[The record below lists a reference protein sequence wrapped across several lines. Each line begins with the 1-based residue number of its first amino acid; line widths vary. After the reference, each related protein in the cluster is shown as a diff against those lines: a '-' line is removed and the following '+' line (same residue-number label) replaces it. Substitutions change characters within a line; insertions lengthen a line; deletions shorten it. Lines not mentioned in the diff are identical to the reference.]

1 MTTTITHAYEDSSV
15 ADRVVKDL
23 EGAGFEKD
31 QISVAGPGG
40 EDANAAATGAAL
52 GGVAGA
58 GAGFLAS
65 VGLIAI
71 PGIGPIVAAGVLAT
85 ILAGAATGVVAGG
98 VIGALVEYGISEKEA
113 QVYAEIVR
121 RGGTLVSV
129 RVSGTDVHKAEAIMQ
144 MHGPI
149 DVKARE
155 RAYRAEGWSIYD
167 PSEPA
172 FTKAESQRERERFRP
187 AAQ

>member
-1 MTTTITHAYEDSSV
+1 MTTTITHAYEESSV
-15 ADRVVKDL
+15 ADRVIKDL
-23 EGAGFEKD
+23 EGAGFKKD
-31 QISVAGPGG
+31 QISVVGPGG

-71 PGIGPIVAAGVLAT
+71 PGIGPIVAAGVIASM
-85 ILAGAATGVVAGG
+85 LAGAASGAVAGG
-98 VIGALVEYGISEKEA
+98 VLGALVEYGISEKES

-121 RGGTLVSV
+121 RGGTLISL
-129 RVSGTDVHKAEAIMQ
+129 RTDEVDLHKAEAIMQ

-149 DVKARE
+149 DVEARE
-155 RAYRAEGWSIYD
+155 KAYRAEGWSTYD
-167 PSEPA
+167 PNAPA
-172 FTKAESQRERERFRP
+172 YTQAECERERERYRL
-187 AAQ
+187 AH